1 MMNRTCA
8 TSATWAGMIGC
19 VLFSVLLILT
29 EEGNTPDSYRAWI
42 IASSILL
49 AAGIFAEATS
59 CDVY

>member
-29 EEGNTPDSYRAWI
+29 GQGDTAESYRTWI

-59 CDVY
+59 CDIH